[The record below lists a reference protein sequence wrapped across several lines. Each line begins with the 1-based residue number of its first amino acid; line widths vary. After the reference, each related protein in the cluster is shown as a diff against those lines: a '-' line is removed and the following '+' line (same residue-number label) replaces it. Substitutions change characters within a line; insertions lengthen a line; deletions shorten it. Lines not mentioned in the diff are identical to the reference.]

1 MMNDKILILSCSTG
15 DGHNSAARAI
25 MAVLKK
31 RSIPCEMADP
41 VAFKSERME
50 HLVASL
56 YNNTIQK
63 KPQVFGAVYKLGDIY
78 SNAHRLPSPVYWAN
92 ARYSQALKQY
102 ILDHHFTAVIC
113 THLYGLEAMTAIH
126 RRCKDFTVP
135 FYGVLTDYTSIPFM
149 DETAP
154 DAFFAPT
161 VETRNYLI
169 KRGIPADQVFISGI
183 PVDES
188 FRDHPQR
195 LEARCALGIPLSRK
209 VFLVMTGGVGCENME
224 GLCDQLL
231 SAIPEDGLLLVLTG
245 KNDVLKDRLNEKYG
259 NNPCFLTIGFT
270 RQVPLYM
277 AAADVMLSK
286 PGGLSTTEAAVA
298 NIPLVHIHA
307 IPGCETCNAKY
318 FSQHGMSLWAENDS
332 EAVEYAKS
340 LAYQKDSSDQMVLQ
354 QRRLINPNA
363 ASFIVDKVVG
373 E

>member
-15 DGHNSAARAI
+15 EGHNSAARAI
-25 MAVLKK
+25 MAVLNK
-31 RSIPCEMADP
+31 RNIPCEMADP
-41 VAFKSERME
+41 VAFQSQRME

-56 YNNTIQK
+56 YNNTIRK
-63 KPQVFGAVYKLGDIY
+63 KPQVFGAVYKLGDLY
-78 SNAHRLPSPVYWAN
+78 SNAKLPSPVYWAN
-92 ARYSQALKQY
+92 AHYSLALKEY
-102 ILDHHFTAVIC
+102 ILDNGFTAVIC
-113 THLYGLEAMTAIH
+113 THLYGLEAMTAI
-126 RRCKDFTVP
+126 RRKCEDFPVP

-154 DAFFAPT
+154 NAFFAPT

-169 KRGIPADQVFISGI
+169 ERGIPADHVFISGI

-231 SAIPEDGLLLVLTG
+231 SSIPQDALILVLTG
-245 KNDVLKDRLNEKYG
+245 KNEELRERLNDKYG
-259 NNPCFLTIGFT
+259 NSPCFLTIGFT

-318 FSQHGMSLWAENDS
+318 FSQHGMSLWAADDQQ
-332 EAVEYAKS
+332 AVAYAKS
-340 LAYQKDSSDQMVLQ
+340 LAYQKDSSAKMVAQ
-354 QRRLINPNA
+354 QRRLINPDA

>member
-1 MMNDKILILSCSTG
+1 MLNDKILILSCSTG
-15 DGHNSAARAI
+15 EGHNSAARAI
-25 MAVLKK
+25 MAVLQK
-31 RSIPCEMADP
+31 RNIPCEMADP
-41 VAFKSERME
+41 VAFQSPRME
-50 HLVASL
+50 RLVASL
-56 YNNTIQK
+56 YNNTIRK

-78 SNAHRLPSPVYWAN
+78 SNARLPSPVYWAN
-92 ARYSQALKQY
+92 AHYSLTLKDY
-102 ILDHHFTAVIC
+102 ILDNQFTAVIC

-126 RRCKDFTVP
+126 RKCENFKVP

-149 DETAP
+149 DETTP
-154 DAFFAPT
+154 NAFFAPT
-161 VETRNYLI
+161 VETRNHLI
-169 KRGIPADQVFISGI
+169 SRGIPSDHVFISGI

-224 GLCDQLL
+224 SLCDQLL
-231 SAIPEDGLLLVLTG
+231 DNVSDDALILVLTG
-245 KNDVLKDRLNEKYG
+245 KNDALRDRLNEKYG

-298 NIPLVHIHA
+298 NIPLVHINA
-307 IPGCETCNAKY
+307 IPGCETCNAKF
-318 FSQHGMSLWAENDS
+318 FSQNGMSYWARDNE
-332 EAVEYAKS
+332 EAVAHARS
-340 LAYQKDSSDQMVLQ
+340 LAYHKDTSDQMMEQ

-363 ASFIVDKVVG
+363 ANFIVDKVVG
-373 E
+373 Q